1 MDALAIIFSLASSIV
16 SGTVLFFLKRYFEK
30 KEKVDDEKSK
40 ASFKES
46 VLILKL
52 IDAIGKLTYAEAIAI
67 RDGKTNGELKEA
79 IKDYTEVKDELYEY
93 LLEQNAKK

>member
-16 SGTVLFFLKRYFEK
+16 SGTVLFFLKKKYFEK

-67 RDGKTNGELKEA
+67 RDGKN
-79 IKDYTEVKDELYEY
+79 
-93 LLEQNAKK
+93 QR